1 MPLFSIGLLFFG
13 PSDNNVIHC
22 NPFLVHTHREERER
36 QKQAQ
41 QESQQEQQQAA
52 KENVPPPSGTS
63 PLIDFFFFFLFFF
76 FQIGKNSFS
85 PACALLASQ
94 IFSDLVT
101 WRTTNIWLFLAF
113 ILRSLFSF
121 LYNSGKNLDPHPM
134 AQNVC
139 SFHRTRCD
147 SSGCQTPTRPPSG
160 VETGTRIPQ
169 LTPVPP
175 IQS

>member
-1 MPLFSIGLLFFG
+1 MSFIATPFWFTRTGRKESVKSKLNRNLNRNNSKPPKRTSHRLQVRLLWSIFFSSFF
-13 PSDNNVIHC
+13 
-22 NPFLVHTHREERER
+22 
-36 QKQAQ
+36 
-41 QESQQEQQQAA
+41 
-52 KENVPPPSGTS
+52 
-63 PLIDFFFFFLFFF
+63 FFF

-94 IFSDLVT
+94 TFSDLVT

-121 LYNSGKNLDPHPM
+121 LYNSDKNLDPHPM

-147 SSGCQTPTRPPSG
+147 PSGCQTPTRPPSG

>member
-63 PLIDFFFFFLFFF
+63 PLIDFFFFFLFF
-76 FQIGKNSFS
+76 
-85 PACALLASQ
+85 SQ
-94 IFSDLVT
+94 TFSDLVT

-113 ILRSLFSF
+113 ILRSLSPFCTIRVKTLTPIPWPKMCAAFIGRVVTRRGVKRRHAHPLVSRLEREYLNSPPYHRSSPN
-121 LYNSGKNLDPHPM
+121 LYH
-134 AQNVC
+134 QNDVALV
-139 SFHRTRCD
+139 
-147 SSGCQTPTRPPSG
+147 SG
-160 VETGTRIPQ
+160 VTH
-169 LTPVPP
+169 
-175 IQS
+175 